1 MKEMK
6 EFIPLSSDLPFQRIF
21 GCEDNIKFTIKMLDS
36 LFNLPKGSL
45 NGSIITNSVL
55 LTEKQLMI
63 ESLN

>member
-1 MKEMK
+1 MKEK
-6 EFIPLSSDLPFQRIF
+6 KDFIPLSYDLPFKRIF
-21 GCEDNIKFTIKMLDS
+21 DCEDNIKFTINMLES